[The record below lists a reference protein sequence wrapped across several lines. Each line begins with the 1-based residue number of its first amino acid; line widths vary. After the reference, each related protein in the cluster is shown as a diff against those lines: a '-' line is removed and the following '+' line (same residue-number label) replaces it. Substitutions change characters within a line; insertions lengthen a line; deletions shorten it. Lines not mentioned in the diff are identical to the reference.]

1 MRKKRKMLSSG
12 EKEEICR
19 LYEKGEKVSV
29 IANKFDSDPSWI
41 VKIVKSKGFHKSKKE
56 RGKQIFFK
64 FTEEQEQQIINLNLA
79 RKNAKEIAQ
88 IMSVSYDQVKS
99 TIVKLNLKSVSVS
112 EIKRLYKTDEH
123 WLDVIDSPEKAIFL
137 GLFFADGCNQSANN
151 SCDICLHKKDSNYLK
166 RFADLITNRPLS
178 VIGMKNQVALK
189 ICSKHFSEKLSYYGA
204 TPKKSLT
211 LEWIENLDPKYW
223 RFFIK
228 GFFEGDGGFSIK
240 YQSKLKTYYDA
251 SFTSTLPFLEK
262 LNSIIFNEL
271 GISGKMYQKT
281 KNGTYGLYFAKQ
293 KELKILTEWLYQDYE
308 HLAMERKLKIA
319 QRILKSFF

>member
-1 MRKKRKMLSSG
+1 MRKKRKMLSPG
-12 EKEEICR
+12 EKEEICQ
-19 LYEKGEKVSV
+19 LYAKGEKVSV
-29 IANKFDSDPSWI
+29 IANKFNSDPSWI
-41 VKIVKSKGFHKSKKE
+41 VKIVKSRGFHKSKKE

-79 RKNAKEIAQ
+79 RKNAKEIAK

-112 EIKRLYKTDEH
+112 EVKRVYKTDEH

-151 SCDICLHKKDSNYLK
+151 SCDISLHKKDLNYLK
-166 RFADLITNRPLS
+166 RFADLIT
-178 VIGMKNQVALK
+178 

-240 YQSKLKTYYDA
+240 YQSKLKTYYCA
-251 SFTSTLPFLEK
+251 TFTSTLPFLQK
-262 LNSIIFNEL
+262 LSSIIFNEL

-308 HLAMERKLKIA
+308 YLAMERKLEIA
-319 QRILKSFF
+319 QRILEV

>member
-1 MRKKRKMLSSG
+1 MRKKRKILSSG

-29 IANKFDSDPSWI
+29 IANKFNSDPSWV
-41 VKIVKSKGFHKSKKE
+41 VKIVKSMGFHKLKKE
-56 RGKQIFFK
+56 RGEQIFFK
-64 FTEEQEQQIINLNLA
+64 FTPEQERQIIHLNFA
-79 RKNAKEIAQ
+79 RKNAKEIAT
-88 IMSVSYDQVKS
+88 IMKVSYDQVKLA
-99 TIVKLNLKSVSVS
+99 IARLGLVPVSVS
-112 EIKRLYKTDEH
+112 EIKRIYTTNEH
-123 WLDVIDSPEKAIFL
+123 WLDVIDCPEKAIFL
-137 GLFFADGCNQSANN
+137 GLFFADGCNQSTNN
-151 SCDICLHKKDSNYLK
+151 SCDISLHKKDSNYLK

-204 TPKKSLT
+204 SPKKSLT

-240 YQSKLKTYYDA
+240 YQSKLKTYYCA
-251 SFTSTLPFLEK
+251 TFTSTLPFLEK

-293 KELKILTEWLYQDYE
+293 KELKILTQWLYQDYE
-308 HLAMERKLKIA
+308 HLAMERKLEIA
-319 QRILKSFF
+319 QRILELSF

>member
-1 MRKKRKMLSSG
+1 MRKKRKLLSVE
-12 EKEEICR
+12 EKNEICK
-19 LYEKGEKVSV
+19 LYEQGKKVSL
-29 IANKFDSDPSWI
+29 IADKFNSDPSWV

-56 RGKQIFFK
+56 RGEQIFFK
-64 FTEEQEQQIINLNLA
+64 FTKEQEQQIIDLNLA
-79 RKNAKEIAQ
+79 RKNAKDISR
-88 IMSVSYDQVKS
+88 IMNVSYDQVKLAIIRLGL
-99 TIVKLNLKSVSVS
+99 TPLSVS
-112 EIKRLYKTDEH
+112 EAKRIYKVDEH
-123 WLDVIDSPEKAIFL
+123 WLDSIDSPEKAIFL

-151 SCDICLHKKDSNYLK
+151 SCDISLHKKDSNYLK
-166 RFADLITNRPLS
+166 RFADLITDRPLS
-178 VIGMKNQVALK
+178 GIGMKNQVALK

-211 LEWIENLDPKYW
+211 LEWVENLDPKYW

-240 YQSKLKTYYDA
+240 HRSKLKTYYNA

-271 GISGKMYQKT
+271 GVSGKIYQKT

-293 KELKILTEWLYQDYE
+293 KEVKILTEWLYQDYE
-308 HLAMERKLKIA
+308 HLAMDRKLDIA
-319 QRILKSFF
+319 KQILKI